1 MVGQKT
7 TTKVSCKVNNS
18 YLTQEYQD
26 QDFFQTITRV
36 TDLKSLDQ
44 AIHNIDLGLELLDK
58 AYAAYEKIETILGQ
72 IKQLAAP
79 SRASNLGSSLHN
91 SLNVNI
97 SLKKKELD
105 LLYNSIQFKGKK
117 ILDGSL
123 SASRNPEQHLYLMA
137 GVMGS
142 PKNRINLNIGLNIP
156 KISSKTLGLGT
167 TFFSTVKE
175 EGFKI
180 MIVLDNAMGI
190 IHRLKQRS
198 LVLRDLLQQN
208 KKSHNISIANHQAA
222 ESAPISL
229 GVAEEIL
236 RTINKLDHKH

>member
-1 MVGQKT
+1 MGQQT
-7 TTKVSCKVNNS
+7 TTKVSFKVDNS
-18 YLTQEYQD
+18 YLTQENQD
-26 QDFFQTITRV
+26 QEFFQTSTRV
-36 TDLKSLDQ
+36 TDLKNLDQ

-58 AYAAYEKIETILGQ
+58 ADAAYEEIETILGQ

-79 SRASNLGSSLHN
+79 GLASNLDASLHY

-123 SASRNPEQHLYLMA
+123 SASRNPDQHLYLMV
-137 GVMGS
+137 GVIGF

-167 TFFSTVKE
+167 TFFISTAKK

-180 MIVLDNAMGI
+180 MIVLENAMGI

-198 LVLRDLLQQN
+198 LALRDLLQQN
-208 KKSHNISIANHQAA
+208 KKSHDISIANHQAA
-222 ESAPISL
+222 ESAPKSL
-229 GVAEEIL
+229 AVAEEFL
-236 RTINKLDHKH
+236 QTINKLDHKY

>member
-1 MVGQKT
+1 MGQQT
-7 TTKVSCKVNNS
+7 TTKVSFKVNNS
-18 YLTQEYQD
+18 YLTQENQD
-26 QDFFQTITRV
+26 QEFFQTITRV

-58 AYAAYEKIETILGQ
+58 ADAAYEEIETILGQ

-79 SRASNLGSSLHN
+79 GLALNLDASLHY

-105 LLYNSIQFKGKK
+105 LLYNSTQFKGKK

-123 SASRNPEQHLYLMA
+123 SASRNPDQHLYLIA
-137 GVMGS
+137 GVMGF

-167 TFFSTVKE
+167 TLFISSDKKE
-175 EGFKI
+175 DFKI
-180 MIVLDNAMGI
+180 MIVLENAMGI

-198 LVLRDLLQQN
+198 LALRDLLQQN
-208 KKSHNISIANHQAA
+208 KKNHDISIANHQAA
-222 ESAPISL
+222 ESAPKSL
-229 GVAEEIL
+229 EVAEEFL
-236 RTINKLDHKH
+236 RTINQLNHKY

>member
-1 MVGQKT
+1 MSQKT
-7 TTKVSCKVNNS
+7 TTKVSCVNNS
-18 YLTQEYQD
+18 YLTQENRN

-44 AIHNIDLGLELLDK
+44 AINNIDLGLELLDK
-58 AYAAYEKIETILGQ
+58 ADSAYEEIEAILDQ
-72 IKQLAAP
+72 IKKLAA
-79 SRASNLGSSLHN
+79 SSIVSNLDATPHYSLD
-91 SLNVNI
+91 VNI

-123 SASRNPEQHLYLMA
+123 SASRNPKQHLYLMA

-167 TFFSTVKE
+167 TFFSTAKE

-180 MIVLDNAMGI
+180 MIVLDNAIGI
-190 IHRLKQRS
+190 INRLKQRS
-198 LVLRDLLQQN
+198 IGLRDLLQQN
-208 KKSHNISIANHQAA
+208 KKSHDISIANHHAA
-222 ESAPISL
+222 ESVPKSL
-229 GVAEEIL
+229 AVAEEFL
-236 RTINKLDHKH
+236 RTINQLDHKH

>member
-1 MVGQKT
+1 MGQKT

-18 YLTQEYQD
+18 YLTQENQNR
-26 QDFFQTITRV
+26 DFFETITRV

-44 AIHNIDLGLELLDK
+44 AIHNIDLGLELLDT
-58 AYAAYEKIETILGQ
+58 ADAAYEEIQTILGQ

-79 SRASNLGSSLHN
+79 SLASNLGASPN
-91 SLNVNI
+91 YSLNANI

-123 SASRNPEQHLYLMA
+123 SASRNPEKHLYLMA

-142 PKNRINLNIGLNIP
+142 PKNRININIGLNIP

-167 TFFSTVKE
+167 TFFSTAKE
-175 EGFKI
+175 ESFKI
-180 MIVLDNAMGI
+180 MIVLENAMGI

-208 KKSHNISIANHQAA
+208 KKSHDISIANHKAA
-222 ESAPISL
+222 ESAPKSL
-229 GVAEEIL
+229 ALAEEFL